1 MAFSFCLEY
10 GKIKQEFEGE
20 IMSEIKTLT
29 KKTWDVLKKEG
40 IKGVQKRTQHF
51 IAQKKEASIKGE
63 IFKDVL
69 FINGCSR
76 DLLGQS
82 VRYRVDHQK
91 EQLECFGMTC
101 DEVYYKNIQMDQVRL
116 YRNFILFRCIHTK
129 ELEEFVRKAKAC
141 NKRVYYDV
149 DDLVI
154 DTCYTDQ
161 IPSLSTL
168 TQQERLRYDQDVLSR
183 KKMLMLCDG
192 AITTTT
198 RLQKELKKY
207 VPLVFINRNCASLE
221 ICSISQKTKKTEHQ
235 KIKIGYFSG
244 SMTHNDDL
252 KMILP
257 VLKTILNQY
266 DSVELHLVGELTY
279 PEELQPFSSQIKV
292 HPLMDHKELPAKIAD
307 TDINLAPLC
316 DTIFNEAKS
325 EIKWMESALV
335 KTCTIA
341 SRIGA
346 FKEVVQDEKTGL
358 LCSNLKEWET
368 ALIRLIEN
376 KEERERIANQAY
388 AYCMENY
395 ISIYNG
401 DGFMRWLEK
410 HQSRSIMFAM
420 TKIEISGGIM
430 VAFRHMMALRKA
442 GVDVSV
448 LSLYDSIHWTTFL
461 TDEFPVLE
469 LNSAK
474 LQGHIDQGVATMWPT
489 VQLLQM
495 VPVIQQRLYLVQNF
509 ETDFYDFS
517 DPLKKQANQ
526 SYRPQVDFKFI
537 TISKWCQS
545 WLKKQYDQDALW
557 AYNGVDTKQFYPKKR
572 EMKNKIRILI
582 EGDCQAA
589 HKNVDESFEI
599 VKRLDPERFE
609 IWYMS
614 YNATPKSWYRIDRFF
629 HRIPYEEVADVYR
642 QCDILLKT
650 SLLESFSYPPL
661 EMMATGGFVVAL
673 YNDGNREYLK
683 DGQNVLVYEQGHID
697 QAVDCIERIV
707 HDEKLREHLY
717 QNGILCAQ
725 NRDWSCINQQ
735 ILSLYGL

>member
-1 MAFSFCLEY
+1 MR
-10 GKIKQEFEGE
+10 
-20 IMSEIKTLT
+20 EIKTLT

-51 IAQKKEASIKGE
+51 MAQRKEASIKGE

-101 DEVYYKNIQMDQVRL
+101 DEVFYKNIHLDQVRL
-116 YRNFILFRCIHTK
+116 YRNFILFRCIHTP
-129 ELEEFVRKAKAC
+129 ELEAFVKKAREC

-168 TQQERLRYDQDVLSR
+168 SKEERLRYDEDVLTR

-198 RLQKELKKY
+198 RLKKELEKY
-207 VPLVFINRNCASLE
+207 VPSVFINRNCASLE
-221 ICSISQKTKKTEHQ
+221 LCALSQKVSKPENSKV
-235 KIKIGYFSG
+235 KIGYFSG

-257 VLKTILNQY
+257 VLQEILERY
-266 DSVELHLVGELTY
+266 KSVELHLVGELDY
-279 PEELQPFSSQIKV
+279 PKELQPFSTQIKV
-292 HPLMDHKELPAKIAD
+292 HPLMDYKELPAKIAEM
-307 TDINLAPLC
+307 DINLAPLHY
-316 DTIFNEAKS
+316 TIFNEAKS
-325 EIKWMESALV
+325 EIKWMEAALV

-346 FKEVVQDEKTGL
+346 FEESVKDQKTGL
-358 LCSNLKEWET
+358 LCSNLQEWKE
-368 ALIRLIEN
+368 ALVQLIEDP
-376 KEERERIANQAY
+376 KKREKLAQEAY
-388 AYCMENY
+388 ACCKESY

-401 DGFMRWLEK
+401 NALMRWIQA
-410 HQSRSIMFAM
+410 HQSPSVLFAM
-420 TKIEISGGIM
+420 TKVEISGGIM

-442 GVDVSV
+442 GADVSV
-448 LSLYDSIHWTTFL
+448 LSLYDQAKWTTFL
-461 TDEFPVLE
+461 EHEFPVLE

-489 VQLLQM
+489 VQLLQGI
-495 VPVIQQRLYLVQNF
+495 PVIKKRCYLVQNF

-526 SYRPQVDFKFI
+526 SYRPMADFQYI

-545 WLKKQYDQDALW
+545 WLKDRFDQEALW
-557 AYNGVDTKQFYPKKR
+557 ACNGIDTKQFYPTRR
-572 EMKNKIRILI
+572 EMKGKIRILI
-582 EGDCQAA
+582 EGDCEAT

-599 VKRLDPERFE
+599 VRQLDPNRFE

-673 YNDGNREYLK
+673 YNDGNREYLN
-683 DGQNVLVYEQGHID
+683 DGYNALIYEKGNIP
-697 QAVDCIERIV
+697 QAVACIERLIQ
-707 HDEKLREHLY
+707 DEKLREHLY
-717 QNGILCAQ
+717 KNGCVCAQ
-725 NRDWSCINQQ
+725 NRDWDCINRQ